1 MLYVERNTMGNII
14 AVKRHADTPGM
25 ELKQFVDDEILQFL
39 FDNEEMTEATLRALT
54 STDTRIVRILEDLI
68 NLLVKKNIIMFT
80 ELPEAAQSHLLER
93 QQIRK
98 MISQESFIV
107 DDIT

>member
-1 MLYVERNTMGNII
+1 MLYVERNAMGNII
-14 AVKRHADTPGM
+14 AVKRNADTPGM
-25 ELKQFVDDEILQFL
+25 ELKQTVDDEILQFL
-39 FDNEEMTEATLRALT
+39 FDNEEMAEATLRALT
-54 STDTRIVRILEDLI
+54 TTDARIVRILEDLVD
-68 NLLVKKNIIMFT
+68 LLVKKNIIMFT
-80 ELPEAAQSHLLER
+80 ELPEAAQSHLRER